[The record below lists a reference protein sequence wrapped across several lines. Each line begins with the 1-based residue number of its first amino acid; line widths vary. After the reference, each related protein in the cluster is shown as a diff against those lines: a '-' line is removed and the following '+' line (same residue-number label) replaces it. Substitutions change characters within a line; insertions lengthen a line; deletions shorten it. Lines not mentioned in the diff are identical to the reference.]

1 MLAAGSHIK
10 SVFWSFEAID
20 LMHKIITHTKVVLL
34 ISLLVVAEIALAQD
48 SWVSYVHSISDRD
61 LEGKNFRLMFM
72 ARALPRDTDSHG
84 RIWLKVDREKG
95 NGFSIDDR
103 DHMITSPD
111 WKEYEIKGVINPDY
125 KSISFGVI
133 CEYNGEFYID
143 DVVFQVLNG
152 KKWKTIYNNDFES
165 DMNGWVQGN
174 NMNAGINT
182 FYNAELVP
190 SVGKAGKRSMMISAD
205 AIPNFGTNS
214 RVGKFADVNG
224 IKLYYEIYGTGKPLV
239 VMHGNGGSSKG
250 FSPLYPRMIEKYKV
264 ITIDSRA
271 QGRSTDTSEP
281 LTYEQM
287 ASDINE
293 LLNQLKIDS
302 AYMFGYSD
310 GAILGLIMAMKH
322 PEKVRRLVSFGANI
336 QPDST
341 ALFNWAI
348 EGEKRAVRESR
359 DPKERKLN
367 QLMLDHPHIPFSD
380 LAAVRAPVLVMAG
393 DRDVITPG
401 HTLKIFQ
408 SLPNSQMCIFPGAT
422 HGAPW
427 ESQEL
432 FLQLM
437 FDFFDK
443 PFRMPTTEDWF
454 R

>member
-1 MLAAGSHIK
+1 MPN
-10 SVFWSFEAID
+10 
-20 LMHKIITHTKVVLL
+20 KIIDCMKVVLL
-34 ISLLVVAEIALAQD
+34 IFLSVLTKTATAQD
-48 SWVSYVHSISDRD
+48 SWVSYVHSINDPG
-61 LEGKNFRLMFM
+61 LEGKNFRLRFM
-72 ARALPRDTDSHG
+72 ARALAVDTDSHS
-84 RIWLKVDREKG
+84 RIWLRVDREKG
-95 NGFSIDDR
+95 NGLSIDDR
-103 DHMITSPD
+103 DHTIKSLE
-111 WKEYEIKGVINPDY
+111 WREYLINGVINSDY

-143 DVVFQVLNG
+143 DVAFEVLDG
-152 KKWKTIYNNDFES
+152 KKWRTVYKNDFES
-165 DMNGWVQGN
+165 DMSGWAQGT
-174 NMNAGINT
+174 NMNSGINT
-182 FYNAELVP
+182 FYNAELAP
-190 SVGKAGKRSMMISAD
+190 TVGKTGKKSMMIYANR
-205 AIPNFGTNS
+205 IPNFGTNS
-214 RVGKFADVNG
+214 RAGKFADVNG
-224 IKLYYEIYGTGKPLV
+224 IKLYYEIYGTGQPLV

-250 FSPLYPRMIEKYKV
+250 FTPLYPRMIEKYKV
-264 ITIDSRA
+264 IAIDSRA
-271 QGRSTDTSEP
+271 QGKSTDTEKP

-287 ASDINE
+287 ASDIYE

-341 ALFNWAI
+341 ALFSWAI

-380 LAAVRAPVLVMAG
+380 LSAVRAPVLVMAG

-408 SLPNSQMCIFPGAT
+408 SLPNSQMCILPGAT

-427 ESQEL
+427 ENQEL
-432 FLQLM
+432 FLRLM

-443 PFRMPTTEDWF
+443 PFRMPSTEDWF